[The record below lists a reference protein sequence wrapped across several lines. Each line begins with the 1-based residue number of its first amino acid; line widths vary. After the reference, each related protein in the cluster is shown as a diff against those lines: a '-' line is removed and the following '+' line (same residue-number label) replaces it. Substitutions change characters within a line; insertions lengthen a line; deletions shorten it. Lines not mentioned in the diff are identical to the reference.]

1 MTAQPLRLHLHALA
15 ERLGYTVADLASR
28 LTLGELRGW
37 LAYDRY
43 RHQQATDSQHAP
55 PRQRGPQPLPA
66 NVAPKELAAALGVTV
81 VRRRRSR

>member
-28 LTLGELRGW
+28 LTLSELRGW

-43 RHQQATDSQHAP
+43 RHQQATDTRP
-55 PRQRGPQPLPA
+55 DPRDQRPQPLPA
-66 NVAPKELAAALGVTV
+66 NVGPQALAAALGVTV
-81 VRRRRSR
+81 IRRSNAP